1 MKKTIME
8 KTFKK
13 LTYSF
18 IAVPTN
24 LFYCLDTNLR
34 NCLIVL
40 LHLSS
45 IFADADGYFSISNQ
59 DLQEYFRL
67 GKNLTSV
74 CIETLYRNGLI
85 STRIELTK
93 SKKNLIK
100 YRVNTEKFE
109 EYNKLNFKSI
119 VDNDSYYIN
128 TLDYGK
134 KDSDFKVTYTAATE
148 NNSSNEESIPEP
160 TDIQDNVS
168 EEIPT
173 NDAENVSEGQETSNP
188 DNVEEYT
195 LSEVDEDEVLNTFFY
210 DEVDDCP
217 LTDDELREYEEWQ
230 KAPIEK
236 RMKEWKEPEDE
247 LSFLDDK
254 VDEETELKQAESPIE
269 SIRVDNKVIE
279 TASVIPSDIYK
290 VEKRETPKLDIDEK
304 TIQACND
311 LVKRYKNFQCK
322 NSNESAEMCV
332 AASSYIAKQYQ
343 NGKIY
348 LEDKDRLIRE
358 LVNERFRK
366 FPI

>member
-13 LTYSF
+13 LNYSF

-109 EYNKLNFKSI
+109 EYKKLNFKSI

-148 NNSSNEESIPEP
+148 NNSSNEEAIPEP

-188 DNVEEYT
+188 ELEEI
-195 LSEVDEDEVLNTFFY
+195 DE
-210 DEVDDCP
+210 DCP
-217 LTDDELREYEEWQ
+217 LTEDELKEHEEWQ
-230 KAPIEK
+230 KTPIEK
-236 RMKEWKEPEDE
+236 RMMEWKEPEDE
-247 LSFLDDK
+247 LAFLDDK

-279 TASVIPSDIYK
+279 TASVIPSNIYR
-290 VEKRETPKLDIDEK
+290 VEKRDTPKLDIDEK
-304 TIQACND
+304 AIQSCKD
-311 LVKRYKNFQCK
+311 LVERYKNFQCK

-332 AASSYIAKQYQ
+332 AASSYITKQYQ